1 MNRLTNSTDGSYLK
15 YGYSYTATGQ
25 RQSMTLISYYATIEY
40 QYDPRDRL
48 SQKQWEQEGS
58 AELPNAGVAYGYDA
72 NGNITNISSEYGN
85 GVQLSYAYDPL
96 NRLTNVLSHG
106 LPAASYQY
114 DLAGNVKGMG
124 YGNGVT
130 NLYQYDSQNRLT
142 NLVWQAGGAGLASF
156 GYKLM
161 PGGTRTNALETVN
174 AGPAV
179 TCQWS
184 FDGLYRLTNEI
195 VSGIGNAAYQYDGVG
210 NRLGRVG
217 SLGPVNQSAS
227 YDTNDVWTA
236 GSYGNPTPDK
246 DFNTTSYNGNS
257 YGYDSLNRVTSLNGV
272 GQNYYY
278 DGDGNLLL
286 KNLNGTITFYLVDDR
301 NPSGYAQVLEE
312 YTETNGW
319 GSAGWDLSRVYVY
332 GLGLISEQGMDLN
345 TLMPSTLSYYG
356 YDGHGNVRFLMD
368 TNGAVT
374 DKYTY
379 DAFGNLIGSS
389 GTTPNSYLYCGQRWD
404 ADLGLYYNRA
414 RYMNPDAGR
423 FMTMDTYE
431 GDQEDPLSLHKYLYG
446 EDNPVN
452 LVDPLGRASWA
463 QNLGYDAERAID
475 EEYRETHLG
484 QAGIL
489 FGNAVGYNIGGITG
503 FLKPDI
509 YNPNEKTFLEIK
521 PISSSGVAK
530 GVAKLLI
537 DYGAFPGFSPDTK
550 WQSRTAL
557 LRTPTTGTT
566 IFVRNVG
573 GIVFYQN
580 IDRLQMELIT
590 AAVITTP
597 QQLLEYLRFPIWELA
612 PALREASLVP
622 EIETADIEGT
632 IGIATLDSSLGA
644 P

>member
-1 MNRLTNSTDGSYLK
+1 M
-15 YGYSYTATGQ
+15 
-25 RQSMTLISYYATIEY
+25 
-40 QYDPRDRL
+40 
-48 SQKQWEQEGS
+48 
-58 AELPNAGVAYGYDA
+58 
-72 NGNITNISSEYGN
+72 
-85 GVQLSYAYDPL
+85 
-96 NRLTNVLSHG
+96 
-106 LPAASYQY
+106 
-114 DLAGNVKGMG
+114 AGNVKGMG

-184 FDGLYRLTNEI
+184 FDTLYRLTNEI
-195 VSGIGNAAYQYDGVG
+195 VSGIGNAGYQYDGVG

-236 GSYGNPTPDK
+236 GSYGNPSADG

-257 YGYDSLNRVTSLNGV
+257 YGYDSFNRLTVLNGV
-272 GQNYYY
+272 SQSYAY
-278 DGDGNLLL
+278 DGDGNLLVKHL
-286 KNLNGTITFYLVDDR
+286 GGTNTFYLVDDR

-312 YTETNGW
+312 YTQTNGW

-332 GLGLISEQGMDLN
+332 GLGLVSEQEMDLN

-368 TNGAVT
+368 TNGAIT
-374 DKYTY
+374 DTYRY

-431 GDQEDPLSLHKYLYG
+431 GDQEDPLSLHKYLYAADDPV
-446 EDNPVN
+446 DNDDPGGHDYGDFDIN
-452 LVDPLGRASWA
+452 LSSIYGLLFKDLLDQYTSETPDLLSGRNPGKPETFTIDHDPHPPGS
-463 QNLGYDAERAID
+463 
-475 EEYRETHLG
+475 
-484 QAGIL
+484 
-489 FGNAVGYNIGGITG
+489 
-503 FLKPDI
+503 
-509 YNPNEKTFLEIK
+509 KTF
-521 PISSSGVAK
+521 
-530 GVAKLLI
+530 
-537 DYGAFPGFSPDTK
+537 
-550 WQSRTAL
+550 TAL
-557 LRTPTTGTT
+557 DGET
-566 IFVRNVG
+566 F
-573 GIVFYQN
+573 
-580 IDRLQMELIT
+580 
-590 AAVITTP
+590 
-597 QQLLEYLRFPIWELA
+597 LA
-612 PALREASLVP
+612 PADADFQVVYKAGQSILFKYDFFAINENIGHYGKFDFQRNKGQGEKLNNTFYTAYEDASNYGVGVYMKGANYSLADT
-622 EIETADIEGT
+622 IYWGHKFAHTKKTANANDPRPPKWW
-632 IGIATLDSSLGA
+632 TLGWNAANAGSPNGLSH
-644 P
+644 

>member
-1 MNRLTNSTDGSYLK
+1 M
-15 YGYSYTATGQ
+15 
-25 RQSMTLISYYATIEY
+25 
-40 QYDPRDRL
+40 
-48 SQKQWEQEGS
+48 
-58 AELPNAGVAYGYDA
+58 
-72 NGNITNISSEYGN
+72 
-85 GVQLSYAYDPL
+85 
-96 NRLTNVLSHG
+96 
-106 LPAASYQY
+106 
-114 DLAGNVKGMG
+114 
-124 YGNGVT
+124 T
-130 NLYQYDSQNRLT
+130 NLCPIDSQNRLT

-257 YGYDSLNRVTSLNGV
+257 YGYDSINRLTVLNGV
-272 GQNYYY
+272 GQSYAY
-278 DGDGNLLL
+278 DGDGNLLVKHL
-286 KNLNGTITFYLVDDR
+286 GGTNTFYLVDDR

-332 GLGLISEQGMDLN
+332 GLGLISEQEMDLN

-368 TNGAVT
+368 TNGAIT
-374 DKYTY
+374 DTYTY

-431 GDQEDPLSLHKYLYG
+431 GDQEDPLSLHKYLYAQ
-446 EDNPVN
+446 DNPVMM
-452 LVDPLGRASWA
+452 VDPSGNDGDLVSLEVSTEIGAGLDALGAEATVTAEASA
-463 QNLGYDAERAID
+463 EGTVFGAEATEVTGTAVAEGETAAAAEETVAKTTLRMLGKTVRGIIEQAKKIMNLAKDSPEKVVPMPRSVIPNVCANITKGML
-475 EEYRETHLG
+475 LG
-484 QAGIL
+484 QPFELRRVNAEQTAI
-489 FGNAVGYNIGGITG
+489 NREKAVGLLPPAGPGKSWDEYPFASGKDPEFAPLPATVAPVPWWENSVQGGIIAG
-503 FLKPDI
+503 CYKIEDI
-509 YNPNEKTFLEIK
+509 K
-521 PISSSGVAK
+521 
-530 GVAKLLI
+530 
-537 DYGAFPGFSPDTK
+537 
-550 WQSRTAL
+550 
-557 LRTPTTGTT
+557 
-566 IFVRNVG
+566 VG
-573 GIVFYQN
+573 MPYTVIV
-580 IDRLQMELIT
+580 I
-590 AAVITTP
+590 P
-597 QQLLEYLRFPIWELA
+597 
-612 PALREASLVP
+612 
-622 EIETADIEGT
+622 
-632 IGIATLDSSLGA
+632 
-644 P
+644 

>member
-1 MNRLTNSTDGSYLK
+1 MTN
-15 YGYSYTATGQ
+15 
-25 RQSMTLISYYATIEY
+25 
-40 QYDPRDRL
+40 P
-48 SQKQWEQEGS
+48 
-58 AELPNAGVAYGYDA
+58 
-72 NGNITNISSEYGN
+72 
-85 GVQLSYAYDPL
+85 
-96 NRLTNVLSHG
+96 
-106 LPAASYQY
+106 
-114 DLAGNVKGMG
+114 
-124 YGNGVT
+124 
-130 NLYQYDSQNRLT
+130 YQYDSQNRLT

-184 FDGLYRLTNEI
+184 FDTLYRLTNEI
-195 VSGIGNAAYQYDGVG
+195 VSGIGNAGYQYDGVG

-236 GSYGNPTPDK
+236 GSYGNPSADG

-257 YGYDSLNRVTSLNGV
+257 YGYDSFNRLTVLNGV
-272 GQNYYY
+272 NQSYAY
-278 DGDGNLLL
+278 DGDGNLLVKHL
-286 KNLNGTITFYLVDDR
+286 GGTNTFYLVNDR

-332 GLGLISEQGMDLN
+332 GLGLVSEQEMDLN

-374 DKYTY
+374 DTYTY

-431 GDQEDPLSLHKYLYG
+431 GDREDPLSLHKYLYG
-446 EDNPVN
+446 ADDPVN
-452 LVDPLGRASWA
+452 RVDPLGRASWA
-463 QNLGYDAERAID
+463 QDLGYDAEQAID
-475 EEYRETHLG
+475 EEYLATHVG
-484 QAGIL
+484 QEPDIE
-489 FGNAVGYNIGGITG
+489 FGNWQMTSLSSY
-503 FLKPDI
+503 LKPDI
-509 YNPNEKTFLEIK
+509 MNSFPSEMHYLEIK
-521 PISSSGVAK
+521 PISTSGVAK
-530 GVAKLLI
+530 GIAKIAL
-537 DYGAFPGFSPDTK
+537 DYEQFGPYYSADTK
-550 WQSRTAL
+550 WQPRTAL
-557 LRTPTTGTT
+557 LKTPETGTT

-580 IDRLQMELIT
+580 VDRLQMELIV

-597 QQLLEYLRFPIWELA
+597 QELLEYLRFPIWELA

-622 EIETADIEGT
+622 EIEAADIEDT